1 MYTRIVLGDNIWFV
15 VDEPIASI
23 VEKFNDESSTIDT
36 RVIDEYDV
44 SIIKDRIIC
53 FVSVNI
59 EKETNE
65 DNVEA
70 D

>member
-15 VDEPIASI
+15 VDEPIENI
-23 VEKFNDESSTIDT
+23 VEKFNDGSSTVDT
-36 RVIDEYDV
+36 RVVDEYDV

-65 DNVEA
+65 DDVEA

>member
-15 VDEPIASI
+15 VDEPIANI